1 MAMFEVMIKKIMTNT
16 VKDIYIYIYIYIYI
30 NDYDLIKV

>member
-16 VKDIYIYIYIYIYI
+16 VKDIYIYIYRGHI
-30 NDYDLIKV
+30 L

>member
-16 VKDIYIYIYIYIYI
+16 VKDIYIYIYREDISYENGY
-30 NDYDLIKV
+30 LI